1 MDNALTK
8 YRFFGTLASG
18 KEGMV
23 VAIRLPSL
31 TEAYWILRMHANLRS
46 FVAVEE

>member
-8 YRFFGTLASG
+8 FRFFGTLASG

-23 VAIRLPSL
+23 VAIRLPGL
-31 TEAYWILRMHANLRS
+31 TEAYRVLRSNSNLRS
-46 FVAVEE
+46 FVAVK